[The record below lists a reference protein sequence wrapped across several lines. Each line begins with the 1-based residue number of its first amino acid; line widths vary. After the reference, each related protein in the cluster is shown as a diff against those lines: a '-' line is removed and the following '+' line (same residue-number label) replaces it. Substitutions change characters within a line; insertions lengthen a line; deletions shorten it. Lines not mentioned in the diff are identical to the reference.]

1 MLPPTLPP
9 AGSKTPSI
17 SSLILLLPEVQGF
30 SSSPESGKSE
40 REGTCDLCC
49 DMPGYCEGLP
59 CSASVPAPALAQPH
73 TTGQGRLL
81 HQSHIR
87 DNPRVSSTAGV
98 GDGHFRSGLLLL
110 SILTGVKH
118 TEHPHQDTTSGRQQ
132 GPSQGTE
139 IPCCIHPNAE
149 HHLPLKISLQKG
161 KKKNLA
167 GSPGL
172 ALPPSCSRFMWLQ
185 RLSHF
190 QRHTN
195 PANGCLTAHCVCSDT
210 APLPRKNNS
219 ERVWMRVY
227 TKGTLLAFLQLC

>member
-1 MLPPTLPP
+1 M
-9 AGSKTPSI
+9 
-17 SSLILLLPEVQGF
+17 
-30 SSSPESGKSE
+30 
-40 REGTCDLCC
+40 CC
-49 DMPGYCEGLP
+49 ALPGYCEGLP

-87 DNPRVSSTAGV
+87 DNPRVSSMAGV
-98 GDGHFRSGLLLL
+98 GVRHFRPGLLLL

-161 KKKNLA
+161 KKKSWQGARGLLCPRA
-167 GSPGL
+167 AAVSCGSN
-172 ALPPSCSRFMWLQ
+172 A
-185 RLSHF
+185 SHTF
-190 QRHTN
+190 
-195 PANGCLTAHCVCSDT
+195 
-210 APLPRKNNS
+210 
-219 ERVWMRVY
+219 
-227 TKGTLLAFLQLC
+227 KGTPTQLMDVSQPTVCVLTQPLCQGKTTVSVCGCVYIQRGRCLHFYSFVEGFGWGSTFNTKA